1 VQPPSAGLYTYTVQT
16 PGGASATSEPVIV
29 GVATTEKVEGTGTQ
43 VGADIV
49 HPNGNIYDQLLLEG
63 AGATFTA
70 EPAQVTR
77 MSYVDLSGDIV
88 QVEFSGAGSLSL
100 VMDDAGTPAPAANYN
115 QPGVNYVRGH
125 VGIVITGANETT
137 NVAVFSVGRITAVN
151 QTLFREEVA
160 YDGVANIAFIAIQST
175 NGQFGGVRTGNVEYY
190 AQSGF
195 TGLYAPGVAF
205 AGPVNIGDIQAFD
218 NAQPLLV
225 VGSAPNAQITGGSL
239 AQPNGQPVTVNG
251 LTQLTMVPGQTSQGD
266 ALPAQTNQGV
276 LEQDGVDVTDL
287 LVTAP

>member
-1 VQPPSAGLYTYTVQT
+1 
-16 PGGASATSEPVIV
+16 
-29 GVATTEKVEGTGTQ
+29 
-43 VGADIV
+43 
-49 HPNGNIYDQLLLEG
+49 
-63 AGATFTA
+63 
-70 EPAQVTR
+70 

-125 VGIVITGANETT
+125 VGIVITGADETT
-137 NVAVFSVGRITAVN
+137 NVSVFSVGRITAVN
-151 QTLFREEVA
+151 QALFRDEVA
-160 YDGVANIAFIAIQST
+160 YDGVANVAFIAIQST
-175 NGQFGGVRTGNVEYY
+175 NGKFGGVRTGNVEYY

-205 AGPVNIGDIQAFD
+205 SGPVNIGDIQAFD

-225 VGSAPNAQITGGSL
+225 VGSASNVRIAGGSL
-239 AQPNGQPVTVNG
+239 AQPNGQPIRVDG
-251 LTQLTMVPGQTSQGD
+251 LTQVTLAPGQTSQGA
-266 ALPAQTNQGV
+266 ALPAQANQGV

-287 LVTAP
+287 LVAAP